1 MTEADWQ
8 LRQTNFASLPA
19 RHILLAAA
27 ARSWV
32 ALRGNHKAWAQ
43 GQTSLRRLM
52 LCYWWVGG
60 DRQVGPGYAR
70 EWAAMR
76 LLVDDGRVGE
86 QIVLRLGLM
95 EIERVNLSRP
105 HCICRR
111 LVLTKADSTA

>member
-1 MTEADWQ
+1 MD
-8 LRQTNFASLPA
+8 
-19 RHILLAAA
+19 
-27 ARSWV
+27 
-32 ALRGNHKAWAQ
+32 
-43 GQTSLRRLM
+43 
-52 LCYWWVGG
+52 G